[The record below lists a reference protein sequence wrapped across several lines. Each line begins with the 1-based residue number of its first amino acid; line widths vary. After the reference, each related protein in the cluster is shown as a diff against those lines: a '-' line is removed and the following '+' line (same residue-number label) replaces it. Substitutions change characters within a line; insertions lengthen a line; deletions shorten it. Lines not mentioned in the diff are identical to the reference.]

1 LFIVD
6 RGLTDGEIG
15 GITGAV
21 VGALI
26 EALVIVYLVHK
37 ILCGKSKDGGAEYGS
52 IWGERSEIG
61 SWLSKWSV
69 NLGGRGRAEKKP
81 PTDILGGRL
90 GLGDEFIG
98 QNLATDRQDVDRVG
112 EVSSGILH

>member
-1 LFIVD
+1 MV
-6 RGLTDGEIG
+6 RSG

-26 EALVIVYLVHK
+26 AALVIVYLVYK
-37 ILCGKSKDGGAEYGS
+37 ILRRKSKDGGAEYGS

-61 SWLSKWSV
+61 SWLSKWSA
-69 NLGGRGRAEKKP
+69 NLGGRAGKKP

-90 GLGDEFIG
+90 GLGDEVIG
-98 QNLATDRQDVDRVG
+98 QKATNRQDVDRVG

>member
-61 SWLSKWSV
+61 SWLSKWSLA
-69 NLGGRGRAEKKP
+69 NLGGRAGKKP

-90 GLGDEFIG
+90 GLGDEVTG
-98 QNLATDRQDVDRVG
+98 QKATNRQDVDRVG